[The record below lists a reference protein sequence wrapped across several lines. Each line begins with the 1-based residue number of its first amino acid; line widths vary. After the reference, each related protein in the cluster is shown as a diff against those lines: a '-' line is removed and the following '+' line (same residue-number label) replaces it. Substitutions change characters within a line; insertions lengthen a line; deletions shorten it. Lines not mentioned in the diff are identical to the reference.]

1 MKSVRHFPAPTRIDD
16 GVLHSNLNAS
26 STRLELLFEPYK
38 GKTSISYFEIKV
50 AFERP
55 KPPLAEAFSQIV
67 IANISDAVVNLSTM
81 DLGIQALVRNKC
93 IFREDWADTQFRF
106 SRFCTGYK
114 PAGVSPEFAWR
125 GQCAGP
131 DVVGQFCFLL
141 PCTS

>member
-1 MKSVRHFPAPTRIDD
+1 MKSVRHFPAPTRID

-93 IFREDWADTQFRF
+93 IFREIGPIHNLGFLVFARGTSPR
-106 SRFCTGYK
+106 
-114 PAGVSPEFAWR
+114 VSVQSSLGEVNV
-125 GQCAGP
+125 QGP
-131 DVVGQFCFLL
+131 MW
-141 PCTS
+141 